1 MSYVSVYVSHNRHT
15 FTSLRTDEL
24 TSVADF
30 TNTLTIIIN
39 EDQPEHRATFT
50 VPETLLT
57 EKSEFFKAACRIGW
71 QEASS
76 RIIKI
81 PEVDV
86 GAFQAYIHWIYKEK
100 VAVSSRHAPK
110 AKFRNAAEAQ
120 PVFDDLVQL
129 WLLADR
135 LADAQ
140 LRNLASNAMLCAIG
154 RIVGKSEDVTEAI
167 TPDTVALVWS
177 RTTAGRALRR
187 LIVDLY
193 AQYVQPAILER
204 IRDDLHPEF
213 IKNIMMEAFWIK
225 DGRQFSHPFLRG
237 TCYYHEHEEHE
248 DICCEQDVHLF
259 E

>member
-1 MSYVSVYVSHNRHT
+1 MSYVSVYVTHNRRT

-50 VPETLLT
+50 VPEALLT

-100 VAVSSRHAPK
+100 VAVSSRHTPK
-110 AKFRNAAEAQ
+110 AKFSNAAEAQ

-129 WLLADR
+129 
-135 LADAQ
+135 
-140 LRNLASNAMLCAIG
+140 
-154 RIVGKSEDVTEAI
+154 
-167 TPDTVALVWS
+167 
-177 RTTAGRALRR
+177 
-187 LIVDLY
+187 
-193 AQYVQPAILER
+193 
-204 IRDDLHPEF
+204 
-213 IKNIMMEAFWIK
+213 
-225 DGRQFSHPFLRG
+225 
-237 TCYYHEHEEHE
+237 
-248 DICCEQDVHLF
+248 
-259 E
+259 